1 MEKVSFTGSEN
12 SIKVFQTAGL
22 PELLTEKVIKQ
33 IMDESRWDRIMDAAL
48 NQMYLH
54 LASSSKN

>member
-22 PELLTEKVIKQ
+22 PELLTEKVIKH
-33 IMDESRWDRIMDAAL
+33 IMDESR
-48 NQMYLH
+48 
-54 LASSSKN
+54 